1 MNSYMKTLTLFSESS
16 RSMGAQPYHT
26 CLENIRFFDYYAVE
40 YDMVMEFHPVDE
52 DERINVKW
60 TDQNGTEFE
69 WCIDPD
75 STYGGWWRKT
85 TQDYE
90 SSGVLETCRLFGRT
104 CVVGYDGVMV
114 LPQPIEDSLTKNLP
128 NLI

>member
-1 MNSYMKTLTLFSESS
+1 MNSYIKTLTLFSESS
-16 RSMGAQPYHT
+16 RSMGAQPLHT
-26 CLENIRFFDYYAVE
+26 CLVNDRFLDYYAAE
-40 YDMVMEFHPVDE
+40 YDDIMSYHPLPEDEVIHVEWVDE
-52 DERINVKW
+52 HG
-60 TDQNGTEFE
+60 TDFE

-90 SSGVLETCRLFGRT
+90 LSGVLETSRLFGRT
-104 CVVGYDGVMV
+104 CVVGYDGVLC
-114 LPQPIEDSLTKNLP
+114 LPQPIIDSLTKNLP

>member
-1 MNSYMKTLTLFSESS
+1 MNNYMKTITLFSESS
-16 RSMGAQPYHT
+16 REMGAHPWHT
-26 CLENIRFFDYYAVE
+26 CLENYLFIDQYAAE
-40 YDMVMEFHPVDE
+40 YDMVMEYHPIDE
-52 DERINVKW
+52 DENIHVKW

-75 STYGGWWRKT
+75 SRYGGWWRKT

-90 SSGVLETCRLFGRT
+90 SSGVLETSRLFGRT

-114 LPQPIEDSLTKNLP
+114 LPQAIIDSLTKNLP
-128 NLI
+128 TFL